1 MSKFD
6 VILLFCFACNLLVV
20 GMEFF
25 LRLNGLEGF
34 GAGLW
39 TYETAST
46 TGEIVMFSLYQIV
59 KEKQGSI
66 PKVTRAQHAL
76 IDEME
81 EENGK
86 A

>member
-6 VILLFCFACNLLVV
+6 IILLFCFGCNLLVV
-20 GMEFF
+20 GMEFY

-59 KEKQGSI
+59 KEKQGKI
-66 PKVTRAQHAL
+66 PKTMRAQHAYINEL
-76 IDEME
+76 E
-81 EENGK
+81 EDNGE
-86 A
+86 